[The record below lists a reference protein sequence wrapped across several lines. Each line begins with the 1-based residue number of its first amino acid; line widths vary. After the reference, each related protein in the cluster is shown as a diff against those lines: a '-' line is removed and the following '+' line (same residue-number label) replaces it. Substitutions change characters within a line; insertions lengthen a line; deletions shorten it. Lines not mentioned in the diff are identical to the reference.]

1 VTEST
6 LAAIEKLHAAWE
18 GNVPLSATAIPDLI
32 AEIRRLWKVRDA
44 AERLGEF
51 LHIGPLEDVHAAL
64 DPDIPSDVGWA
75 YGITEAISTLEQ
87 ALAAAKEAE

>member
-44 AERLGEF
+44 AQVVVDEAHWVDDGYGGKARDTSR
-51 LHIGPLEDVHAAL
+51 IGQFAILTL
-64 DPDIPSDVGWA
+64 DYELD
-75 YGITEAISTLEQ
+75 
-87 ALAAAKEAE
+87 AAKEAE